1 MANLARFQRPLA
13 CTSTSALLGNNANVL
28 PHIYD
33 AGINLVAWRR
43 GLASEVMDYAR
54 CLASED
60 CAWSSLHCRLEP
72 ETAYQALARELPD
85 VTGKMAGKAA
95 LVNDAAELVDMF
107 CCLFDLP
114 AAGLRLTLINT
125 AMCPKFHT
133 DKVPCRLVT
142 SYLGPGS
149 EWLYNHQVERSRMG
163 HRSKGKGDRD
173 AGVYHDET
181 AVQQLAQHDVVL
193 LKGENWLGNEG
204 NGAVHRSP
212 TPGPSAAPAADN
224 SRLLLT
230 LDFAD

>member
-1 MANLARFQRPLA
+1 MANLAYFQRPLR
-13 CTSTSALLGNNANVL
+13 CTSSSALLGDNANVL
-28 PHIYD
+28 THIYD

-43 GLASEVMDYAR
+43 SLADEVADYAQFLASA
-54 CLASED
+54 D
-60 CAWSSLHCRLEP
+60 CTWSSLQCRLEP
-72 ETAYQALARELPD
+72 EAAFQALARALPD
-85 VTGKMAGKAA
+85 AAGKAA
-95 LVNDAAELVDMF
+95 LVSDAAELVDMF

-114 AAGLRLTLINT
+114 AAGLRLALVNG
-125 AMCPKFHT
+125 AMCPKFHV

-163 HRSKGKGDRD
+163 HRTGGKADRD
-173 AGVYHDET
+173 AGVYHDDA

-212 TPGPSAAPAADN
+212 TPVPPAASS